1 MKGAVAMANSGRRRI
16 LALVGAALSLVTLA
30 GCTSDESP
38 AQPSAAPNSASSAPK
53 SEFTPS
59 DADRDPSERIQG
71 IKIESYDP
79 GLHLQTPQRVAYD
92 YSPPFGGRHDAV
104 WAACNG
110 VVYSKAVRTEHMV
123 HSMEHGALWVAYNP
137 DQVSGAQLDSLKARV
152 EGRPYTMMS
161 PYPGLDQPISLQTWG
176 HQLKV
181 GAADDVRVN
190 QFFTA
195 LTLNKYTY
203 PEVGAPCDSGAFDS
217 DNPPP
222 FDPTPPG
229 ADAAPPK

>member
-1 MKGAVAMANSGRRRI
+1 MPG
-16 LALVGAALSLVTLA
+16 
-30 GCTSDESP
+30 
-38 AQPSAAPNSASSAPK
+38 
-53 SEFTPS
+53 FTPS
-59 DADRDPSERIQG
+59 DTDRDPSERIEG
-71 IKIESYDP
+71 ITIEAYEP
-79 GLHLQTPQRVAYD
+79 GLHLRTPQRVAYD
-92 YSPPFGGRHDAV
+92 FSPPFGGRHDAV

-137 DQVSGAQLDSLKARV
+137 DQVSGAELDSLKVRV
-152 EGRPYTMMS
+152 EGRPYMMMS
-161 PYPGLDQPISLQTWG
+161 PYPGLDKPISLQTWG

-181 GAADDVRVN
+181 DTAADVRIS

-203 PEVGAPCDSGAFDS
+203 PEVGAPCDSPQFDP

-222 FDPTPPG
+222 FDPAKPG